1 VCPAINST
9 QVPVNAVIVEVE
21 FSGKPDWGLVRFC
34 DAGTCAGPSMQK
46 WRVTWHAGAR
56 LISLVEYEF
65 LEAPEMMLL
74 CKEKL
79 MRAKQVVLFTGVC
92 IVLCWITAG
101 KAQVPGQKAP
111 ARLYNTAKQKLME
124 GKQIVGATVFSPDP
138 NIYCAMANAGYDFL
152 WIEMQHSPLTYGDVA
167 RMIWACRGAPAMP
180 FVRVPD
186 ATESDIQK
194 ATDIGAVGIIVPT
207 VDTVEK
213 AQAAVKWSKY
223 PPEGRR
229 SQGNGQYGALWGN
242 DYRQTANENMVV
254 VIMIETPI
262 GVENAEKIASVP
274 GIDVI
279 FAASTDLA
287 NFSGHRQGEKG
298 YEALVTRIH
307 DVTLQHGIRL
317 GGPQAWKDRPG
328 FTFFQGP
335 GETQLI
341 KSGARVNLAPNHVEG
356 AAQPGVAPIEGA
368 TPH

>member
-1 VCPAINST
+1 
-9 QVPVNAVIVEVE
+9 
-21 FSGKPDWGLVRFC
+21 
-34 DAGTCAGPSMQK
+34 
-46 WRVTWHAGAR
+46 
-56 LISLVEYEF
+56 
-65 LEAPEMMLL
+65 
-74 CKEKL
+74 
-79 MRAKQVVLFTGVC
+79 
-92 IVLCWITAG
+92 
-101 KAQVPGQKAP
+101 
-111 ARLYNTAKQKLME
+111 
-124 GKQIVGATVFSPDP
+124 
-138 NIYCAMANAGYDFL
+138 
-152 WIEMQHSPLTYGDVA
+152 
-167 RMIWACRGAPAMP
+167 MIWACRGASAMP
-180 FVRVPD
+180 FIRVPD

-194 ATDIGAVGIIVPT
+194 ATDIGAVGIVVPT
-207 VDTVEK
+207 VDTEEK

-279 FAASTDLA
+279 FAASTDLG
-287 NFSGHRQGEKG
+287 NFSGHRQGDKE

-335 GETQLI
+335 AETQLI
-341 KSGARVNLAPNHVEG
+341 QSGARLNLAPNPAQRGV
-356 AAQPGVAPIEGA
+356 QPGVAPIEGA